1 MHVLS
6 LCQLKSKYKYECVV
20 FIFHMCT
27 LHGIIQFR
35 KKVSGIWWK
44 NVSLAHCFQ
53 CCARQNCLMYNIMHI
68 FYLPWTKDHCKT
80 HCLQVSPKGSST
92 LTSTKDS
99 WDFTRC
105 LFSLLS
111 LNNRTCLS
119 KQLCWR
125 SRPLVETSQSRNSM
139 YPPTFS
145 GFSIVTCTVLP
156 VL

>member
-1 MHVLS
+1 MNVLFLS
-6 LCQLKSKYKYECVV
+6 FTCVLYMELFNLEKKFLV
-20 FIFHMCT
+20 FN
-27 LHGIIQFR
+27 G
-35 KKVSGIWWK
+35 K
-44 NVSLAHCFQ
+44 VSLAHCFQ
-53 CCARQNCLMYNIMHI
+53 YCARQNCLMYNIMHI

-92 LTSTKDS
+92 LTSTKVS

>member
-1 MHVLS
+1 MNVLFLS
-6 LCQLKSKYKYECVV
+6 FTCVLYMELFNLEKKFLV
-20 FIFHMCT
+20 FN
-27 LHGIIQFR
+27 G
-35 KKVSGIWWK
+35 KVSL
-44 NVSLAHCFQ
+44 SHCFQ

-92 LTSTKDS
+92 LTSTKVS

>member
-1 MHVLS
+1 MLFLSFTCVLYME
-6 LCQLKSKYKYECVV
+6 LFNLEKRFLV
-20 FIFHMCT
+20 FN
-27 LHGIIQFR
+27 G
-35 KKVSGIWWK
+35 KVSL
-44 NVSLAHCFQ
+44 SHCFQ
-53 CCARQNCLMYNIMHI
+53 CCERQNCLMYNIMHI

-92 LTSTKDS
+92 LTSTKVS

-119 KQLCWR
+119 KQLCCR

>member
-1 MHVLS
+1 MNVLFLS
-6 LCQLKSKYKYECVV
+6 FTCVLYMELFNLENKFLV
-20 FIFHMCT
+20 FN
-27 LHGIIQFR
+27 G
-35 KKVSGIWWK
+35 K
-44 NVSLAHCFQ
+44 VSLAHCFQ
-53 CCARQNCLMYNIMHI
+53 CCERQNCLMYNIMHI

-92 LTSTKDS
+92 LTSTKVS